1 LLASESRSPWAA
13 RPASAA
19 ASSKANRF
27 FGPGRLPS
35 TSALHPTALL
45 AHRRTRLRRSS
56 SALALGGA
64 PRSRVERGCRGDYR
78 LQGRNR
84 ACDEPASLLACSWL
98 FATAIRLPA
107 PLHPPSLSSPH
118 GVERRW
124 ARPSRA
130 LVRGGRGPN
139 AARRLLQ
146 YKQSASTTC
155 ESTDPHVTEHPE
167 LTLARSAR
175 LTCFRPR
182 GPEPPPDPRLAPGI
196 WLRHRE
202 APKAL
207 LDRDLRLVVE
217 ACASSSA
224 ADGFCLALPSNITR
238 DLATPNVAIGECAA
252 CANRGLTGQGP
263 MASAVS
269 MSLSGPPAACRP
281 KACSRRSFAP
291 TRSARTPP
299 VVESLQG

>member
-1 LLASESRSPWAA
+1 VPCTPWPCF
-13 RPASAA
+13 RTTIPACA
-19 ASSKANRF
+19 
-27 FGPGRLPS
+27 GLP
-35 TSALHPTALL
+35 P
-45 AHRRTRLRRSS
+45 RLRVE
-56 SALALGGA
+56 A
-64 PRSRVERGCRGDYR
+64 PHAFTWSGDDEETIACVAETPPATNRLRCSRARGLRHRD
-78 LQGRNR
+78 
-84 ACDEPASLLACSWL
+84 PV
-98 FATAIRLPA
+98 PA
-107 PLHPPSLSSPH
+107 PLHPPSLSL
-118 GVERRW
+118 RR
-124 ARPSRA
+124 AGELDPLAPCLRA
-130 LVRGGRGPN
+130 GRGPN